1 MLEDILN
8 SLANFP
14 PFWIY
19 ISLFFFSFIENV
31 FPPSPSDVVIIVAGT
46 LVSTNVIS
54 FIPTLLVT
62 SIGSVMGFMTL
73 FFIGTQ
79 VDKRILEKGKFKFL
93 STEALERVEKWFSKY
108 GYWVILG
115 NRFLSG
121 TRAVISFFA
130 GLSELNFKKTFL
142 YALASSTVWNLLI
155 ISLGVLFGNN
165 IPLVDSYLKTYSNIV
180 LIVTGVIIAI
190 LIVRYIFQKQRRPK
204 A

>member
-19 ISLFFFSFIENV
+19 ISLFFFSFIENI

-54 FIPTLLVT
+54 FVPTLLVT

-79 VDKRILEKGKFKFL
+79 VDKRILEKGRFKFL
-93 STEALERVEKWFSKY
+93 STQALEKAEKWFAKY

-190 LIVRYIFQKQRRPK
+190 FIVRYIFQKQRRPK

>member
-1 MLEDILN
+1 MFEDILN
-8 SLANFP
+8 SLSSFSP
-14 PFWIY
+14 IWIY
-19 ISLFFFSFIENV
+19 TSLFFFSFVENV

-46 LVSTNVIS
+46 LISSNVIS

-79 VDKRILEKGKFKFL
+79 VDKKILEKGRFKFL
-93 STEALERVEKWFSKY
+93 STDALQKVELWFAKY
-108 GYWVILG
+108 GYWIILG

-130 GLSELNFKKTFL
+130 GLSELNFKKTLIF
-142 YALASSTVWNLLI
+142 ALISSTVWNLLI

-165 IPLVDSYLKTYSNIV
+165 IALVDQYLKTYSNIV
-180 LIVTGVIIAI
+180 LALTI
-190 LIVRYIFQKQRRPK
+190 LIVAALVVKYFLQKRRK
-204 A
+204 QKD